1 MTKKRLRRGGGRGG
15 RGGWPKTGGGEDKI
29 LQETLKRRQP
39 SCIFANFRAK
49 EKACGNTKN
58 SVSLES
64 GTVSVLD
71 DIVKGDRFGSLK
83 VPFLVPEG
91 SPVLAVQ
98 RSADLDSTLAG
109 YSQDSHSGVPGGAP
123 KGSITHVGRV
133 RKI

>member
-1 MTKKRLRRGGGRGG
+1 MA
-15 RGGWPKTGGGEDKI
+15 
-29 LQETLKRRQP
+29 QETKRRQP
-39 SCIFANFRAK
+39 SCIFADFRAK
-49 EKACGNTKN
+49 ENACGNTEN

-71 DIVKGDRFGSLK
+71 DIVKGGRFGSLE

-98 RSADLDSTLAG
+98 RSAHLDSTLAG
-109 YSQDSHSGVPGGAP
+109 YSQDSHSGVPGSAP

-133 RKI
+133 RTI